1 MGDQEMVSIS
11 RILTFDPGESTG
23 ISFVQDGEFVWGMV
37 CRPEAFDK
45 EDFIFALTKMTKP
58 TTIVIESPP
67 NSTLFFNQDQFHIY
81 ATLCH
86 CYETAGY
93 NVVKMGPG
101 RWKSLTTRTKIDSGH
116 ARDAADMAKV
126 QYAIEVKNGVGR

>member
-1 MGDQEMVSIS
+1 MVSIS
-11 RILTFDPGESTG
+11 RILAFDPGESTG

-93 NVVKMGPG
+93 NVVKITPG
-101 RWKSLTTRTKIDSGH
+101 QWKKLIDRTKVDSVDIK
-116 ARDAADMAKV
+116 DAADMARM
-126 QYAIEVKNGVGR
+126 QYRIETKRGT

>member
-11 RILTFDPGESTG
+11 RILAFDPGESTG

-93 NVVKMGPG
+93 NVVKITPG
-101 RWKSLTTRTKIDSGH
+101 QWKKLIDRTKVDSVDIK
-116 ARDAADMAKV
+116 DAADMARM
-126 QYAIEVKNGVGR
+126 QYRIETKRGT